1 MKKGIVL
8 LESTNKQVQESD
20 DEKYIFFRVKDKYV
34 FFLDW
39 KTNENKVKK
48 I

>member
-1 MKKGIVL
+1 MKKDIFL

-20 DEKYIFFRVKDKYV
+20 DEKHIFLRIKDKCV
-34 FFLDW
+34 FLDW
-39 KTNENKVKK
+39 KTNENKDKK